1 MNNEALLNKVIEYL
15 LNKVE
20 NTEDGSEQQKA
31 LVDAIAKLED
41 KALEIQRIKNDAA
54 DKAATRERD
63 LKNDIIEHNLKCEQM
78 SEERIGRWVKDIL
91 TALGIVLPICV
102 AVWGT
107 KVSFKFEEEGT
118 ITTIG
123 GRSWITGLFRLG
135 KK

>member
-15 LNKVE
+15 LKKVE

-54 DKAATRERD
+54 DKAATRERE
-63 LKNDIIEHNLKCEQM
+63 LKNDILEHNLKCEQM

>member
-1 MNNEALLNKVIEYL
+1 MNNETLLNKVIEYL

-54 DKAATRERD
+54 DKAATRERE
-63 LKNDIIEHNLKCEQM
+63 LKNDILEHNLKCEQM

-123 GRSWITGLFRLG
+123 GRSWITSLFRLG